1 MDEDSERGGLMKARV
16 TLNPKLLKR
25 LLDGKPLQFKV
36 PKAATEVEIIM
47 EEDIIGK
54 FDRVFSKLWNSVL
67 DKLDKLT

>member
-1 MDEDSERGGLMKARV
+1 MKARV

>member
-1 MDEDSERGGLMKARV
+1 MKARV

-36 PKAATEVEIIM
+36 PKAATEVEIVM
-47 EEDIIGK
+47 EEDIFGK

>member
-1 MDEDSERGGLMKARV
+1 MKARV
-16 TLNPKLLKR
+16 KLNPALLKR

-36 PKAATEVEIIM
+36 PKAATELEIVM
-47 EEDIIGK
+47 EEDIFGK